1 LVLTDKKSGIVGIA
15 HPGETVTHA
24 LLRMLKER
32 CDANLV
38 GFYILNRLHRGTIQ
52 TFLESNGKDQLPI
65 ESVVSSIKKEKFF
78 DLSDVGYNKYF
89 LVNAKD
95 LEVAEDKIES
105 DGKNKRE
112 LMRAFLKNQ
121 KRKLVNRVFL
131 NKFIAEIA

>member
-1 LVLTDKKSGIVGIA
+1 
-15 HPGETVTHA
+15 
-24 LLRMLKER
+24 
-32 CDANLV
+32 
-38 GFYILNRLHRGTIQ
+38 
-52 TFLESNGKDQLPI
+52 LESNGKDQLPI